1 MVIDKRVVLF
11 ENSGRDFLSARLSL
25 ARYLLKKGY
34 IVYAFVP
41 DDEDLTELRKIG
53 LIVLTYRFNR
63 SNKGF
68 LQLLTIAYQLCRLLK
83 KERIDI
89 IHSFRFQP
97 NLINSLA
104 GLFSSSKR
112 ISHITGLGITFSVA
126 SKRYK
131 ILRQLSQFL
140 YTFIF
145 LLSDSVVFQNDDDE
159 KVLIA
164 SKYFKRKIKIIY
176 GSGVDL
182 QDFCPSH
189 NKVFLREKHLF
200 KQTDV
205 IFIVTTRLLRE
216 KGVYELVSAFKILTV
231 KFPDVRLLIIGGL
244 DKDNPRSVD
253 IDFINSV
260 SCDRINFIGRVDQVR
275 DYLELADIYIYP
287 SYYREGIPRSI
298 LEAMAMKLPIIT
310 TNMPGCRNTVINFY
324 NGLLIRPRSINSI
337 ANVCERIILSQNRNI
352 MGVNSRLLVEEYFSN
367 IIVFKQIE
375 NLYK

>member
-1 MVIDKRVVLF
+1 M
-11 ENSGRDFLSARLSL
+11 
-25 ARYLLKKGY
+25 
-34 IVYAFVP
+34 
-41 DDEDLTELRKIG
+41 
-53 LIVLTYRFNR
+53 
-63 SNKGF
+63 
-68 LQLLTIAYQLCRLLK
+68 TIAYQLCRLLK

-231 KFPDVRLLIIGGL
+231 KFPDVR
-244 DKDNPRSVD
+244 
-253 IDFINSV
+253 
-260 SCDRINFIGRVDQVR
+260 
-275 DYLELADIYIYP
+275 
-287 SYYREGIPRSI
+287 
-298 LEAMAMKLPIIT
+298 
-310 TNMPGCRNTVINFY
+310 
-324 NGLLIRPRSINSI
+324 
-337 ANVCERIILSQNRNI
+337 
-352 MGVNSRLLVEEYFSN
+352 
-367 IIVFKQIE
+367 
-375 NLYK
+375 